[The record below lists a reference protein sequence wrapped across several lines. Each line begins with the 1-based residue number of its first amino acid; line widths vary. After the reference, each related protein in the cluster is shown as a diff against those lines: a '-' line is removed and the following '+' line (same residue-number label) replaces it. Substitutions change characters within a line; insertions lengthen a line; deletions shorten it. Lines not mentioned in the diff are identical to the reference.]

1 MQQKRAYN
9 PYQTSRLI
17 ILTGELGE
25 KRQPRIRVLL
35 TLLSILLLTMSTVA
49 ADFVVIDGR
58 SVIERNRLRTD
69 AELDLKLEKAPVDA
83 LRAGIPLTLS
93 IEIQLLNHQSP
104 MWKQK
109 VANWQ
114 YRYVLEYH
122 RLFGRYVVENMT
134 SGHMKTFA
142 TLVEALNSLSRVSS
156 SEKLPKR
163 MDVYNKLVVRLRIK
177 LETNELP
184 APLRLITIFFPDWQQ
199 TSGWQQW
206 NLAH

>member
-1 MQQKRAYN
+1 
-9 PYQTSRLI
+9 
-17 ILTGELGE
+17 
-25 KRQPRIRVLL
+25 
-35 TLLSILLLTMSTVA
+35 MSTVA
-49 ADFVVIDGR
+49 ADFDVIDGR

-104 MWKQK
+104 MWKQR

-184 APLRLITIFFPDWQQ
+184 APLRLFWL
-199 TSGWQQW
+199 S
-206 NLAH
+206 

>member
-1 MQQKRAYN
+1 M
-9 PYQTSRLI
+9 
-17 ILTGELGE
+17 
-25 KRQPRIRVLL
+25 
-35 TLLSILLLTMSTVA
+35 
-49 ADFVVIDGR
+49 
-58 SVIERNRLRTD
+58 IERNRLRTD

-104 MWKQK
+104 IWKQR

-134 SGHMKTFA
+134 SGQMKTFA
-142 TLVEALNSLSRVSS
+142 TLIEALNSLSRVSS
-156 SEKLPKR
+156 SERLPKR
-163 MDVYNKLVVRLRIK
+163 MDVYDRLVVRLRIR

-199 TSGWQQW
+199 TSDWEQW
-206 NLAH
+206 NLDH